1 MELRQIHYVL
11 EVAKHKNFSKAAEA
25 LYVSQPAISQQI
37 KSLEKELSITIFKR
51 DTHGVSL
58 TPDGERF
65 ISYANEVLDASDRL
79 LAAFNQSTTNN
90 KEQLKIGV
98 FPFYKSTSFRK
109 LFNSFFANTANVLG
123 RIKVMENYES
133 FNSISSGDID
143 FAIIKSRREN
153 VPDDVA
159 FDILESE
166 RLSVLVNKDN
176 PNIKGDYIDVKD
188 LGKFSLLTGEN
199 DSHFHVEMKEFYAKN
214 NVEFN
219 VSFLNTLETDMM
231 IDMVEDGNG
240 ILLMTE
246 YAAEQ
251 QINEN
256 IVALPII
263 PEQWFD
269 VMLIYPKKRKLR
281 GKALAFR
288 NYIIDSYKPHST
300 PHK

>member
-37 KSLEKELSITIFKR
+37 KSLENELSITIFKR

-90 KEQLKIGV
+90 KEHLTIGV
-98 FPFYKSTSFRK
+98 FPFYKSSNFRR

-123 RIKVMENYES
+123 KIRVMENYES
-133 FNSISSGDID
+133 FNAISSGDVD

-159 FDILESE
+159 YDILESE
-166 RLSVLVNKDN
+166 RLTALINKDN
-176 PNIKGDYIDVKD
+176 PNIKGDYMEVKD

-199 DSHFHVEMKEFYAKN
+199 DSHFHVEMKEFYEKN

-246 YAAEQ
+246 LSAAQ
-251 QINEN
+251 QVNDK
-256 IVALPII
+256 IVALPIM
-263 PEQWFD
+263 PEQWLD
-269 VMLIYPKKRKLR
+269 LMLVYPKKRKLR

-288 NYIIDSYKPHST
+288 NYILESYA
-300 PHK
+300 PHKIPK